1 MLAAVLKRTT
11 SVPNG
16 WLARRLEMGQAATA
30 SQGARRWLMNEE
42 NYSEIERLIV
52 QLTEESRK

>member
-1 MLAAVLKRTT
+1 MKRLK
-11 SVPNG
+11 
-16 WLARRLEMGQAATA
+16 MGQAATA

-42 NYSEIERLIV
+42 NRSEVGRLII